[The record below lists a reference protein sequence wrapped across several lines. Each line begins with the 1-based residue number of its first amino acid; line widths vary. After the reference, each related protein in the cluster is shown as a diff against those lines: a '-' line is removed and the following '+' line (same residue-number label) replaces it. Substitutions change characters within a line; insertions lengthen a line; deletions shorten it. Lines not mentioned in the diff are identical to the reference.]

1 MFAKKYIRENEM
13 WFYNYKLK
21 PQNFTLNDS
30 KWKWFHAI
38 NIIIKLLIIIIIT
51 LFAIVNY
58 NKIEVKFILS

>member
-1 MFAKKYIRENEM
+1 M

-58 NKIEVKFILS
+58 NKNEVKFILS